1 MSRSGD
7 AASTSPCSTKHAG
20 LLLPATCVYHPKKW
34 WHRGEYNRGTSS
46 HQIHHLIQDALDG
59 HLLVDADSPHVICFL
74 EMGEIPIVAS
84 VT

>member
-20 LLLPATCVYHPKKW
+20 LDLPATCVHHPKT
-34 WHRGEYNRGTSS
+34 RCQSGEHIRDTSS